1 MKNRVYVKG
10 IFIQIIKEKQN
21 SKIEKDKDKDENKI
35 IPGINANLKLDRDRN
50 CIQSNSELHT
60 FLAKIISGTMNKNIE
75 FLKDIQE
82 NKGGTFVKTKYGYE
96 KVEGQGNGKLNT
108 GLKNFTANLISCLE
122 KGNIIDYWNLANTIS
137 PESFKIIWNE
147 MDSRPENK
155 NKQPSNET
163 YKITKFIEEKK
174 LPEEFYPFYSVNYE
188 LMYVLKK
195 CPLYKDIETK
205 FAEYTEKC
213 EMNINLHFLI
223 FIQKSN
229 LECLIL
235 VKTKLNLKNF
245 KQ

>member
-1 MKNRVYVKG
+1 MTIISSNKKYSFYIKEDSNFIKNSKPQKCLHCQIDNYNGMNNLVEVIINNINEEEWGNQIDNFLWLLGNDIEIYTSVDKDNKEIGEIIYEDYLKNRVYVKG

-108 GLKNFTANLISCLE
+108 GLKISQQ
-122 KGNIIDYWNLANTIS
+122 I
-137 PESFKIIWNE
+137 
-147 MDSRPENK
+147 
-155 NKQPSNET
+155 
-163 YKITKFIEEKK
+163 
-174 LPEEFYPFYSVNYE
+174 
-188 LMYVLKK
+188 
-195 CPLYKDIETK
+195 
-205 FAEYTEKC
+205 
-213 EMNINLHFLI
+213 
-223 FIQKSN
+223 
-229 LECLIL
+229 
-235 VKTKLNLKNF
+235 
-245 KQ
+245 